1 MKRIVIVGALALAAV
16 VAAVAVLTSGRVFA
30 GGDILIGAVAP
41 KSGEAATFGQST
53 EDGVRLAIEQAN
65 AAGGLLGGRE
75 IRLISEDDKGD
86 PVTGKIAFSRLIE
99 RDRVCAVIGSV
110 MSKVSIAGADVAEKS
125 HVPMIS
131 SASTNPLVTV
141 GKRYVFRACFIDPFQ
156 GKVMA
161 KFAYDTLGA
170 RKAAVLYDSSNDY
183 NKGLAEVF
191 RDVFTGLGGQVAAFE
206 SYPER
211 SIDFRPQLTKIQPA
225 APDVIFMPNYY
236 NDVALQAK
244 QAREIGIKAVLL
256 GGDGWDSPELV
267 KAAGEAVEGGYFSN
281 HFTRESDNPSVK
293 AFVEAYEKRYG
304 RPPDALAS
312 LGYEAAQIL
321 LDAIKRAGSDAPDK
335 IRDAM
340 EKSNVE
346 TITGRITFDE
356 THNPLKAA
364 AIVKIEKGQQR
375 FQAWVKP

>member
-1 MKRIVIVGALALAAV
+1 MKRIVIVGALALVA
-16 VAAVAVLTSGRVFA
+16 VAAALAVFTSGKMSA
-30 GGDILIGAVAP
+30 GGDITIGAVAP

-65 AAGGLLGGRE
+65 AAGGLLGGRK

-141 GKRYVFRACFIDPFQ
+141 GKKYVFRACFIDPFQ
-156 GKVMA
+156 GRVMA

-191 RDVFTGLGGQVAAFE
+191 RDVFTGFGGQVAAFE

-225 APDVIFMPNYY
+225 APDVVFMPNYY

-244 QAREIGIKAVLL
+244 QAREIGIRAVLL

-293 AFVEAYEKRYG
+293 AFVEAYQKRYG